1 MDENRVRGYMGL
13 SVRAGLA
20 VFGEEGCLKSV
31 RNATCALLL
40 VDAAASENTLD
51 RYRSACQRTGIP
63 CFILS
68 ENLLWQATGRPGMA
82 MAVKPGG
89 LADQLIG
96 LLSSQDG
103 EKKDKV
109 GGAVV

>member
-1 MDENRVRGYMGL
+1 MRVG
-13 SVRAGLA
+13 AGGA
-20 VFGEEGCLKSV
+20 GCGGEGCLKSV

-63 CFILS
+63 CFILP

>member
-63 CFILS
+63 CFILP
-68 ENLLWQATGRPGMA
+68 ENLL
-82 MAVKPGG
+82 
-89 LADQLIG
+89 
-96 LLSSQDG
+96 
-103 EKKDKV
+103 
-109 GGAVV
+109 

>member
-51 RYRSACQRTGIP
+51 RYRSAC
-63 CFILS
+63 FILP

>member
-13 SVRAGLA
+13 SVRAGMA

-31 RNATCALLL
+31 RNQTCALLL
-40 VDAAASENTLD
+40 VDAAASENTLS
-51 RYRSACQRTGIP
+51 RYRSACKNTGIP
-63 CFILS
+63 YFILP
-68 ENLLWQATGRPGMA
+68 EDLLWQATGRPGKA

>member
-1 MDENRVRGYMGL
+1 
-13 SVRAGLA
+13 
-20 VFGEEGCLKSV
+20 
-31 RNATCALLL
+31 
-40 VDAAASENTLD
+40 
-51 RYRSACQRTGIP
+51 
-63 CFILS
+63 
-68 ENLLWQATGRPGMA
+68 MA